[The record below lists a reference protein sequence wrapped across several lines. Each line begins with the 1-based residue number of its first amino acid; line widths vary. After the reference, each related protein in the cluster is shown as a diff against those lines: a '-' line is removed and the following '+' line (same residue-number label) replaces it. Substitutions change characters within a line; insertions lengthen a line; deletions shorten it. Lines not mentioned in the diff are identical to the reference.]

1 MRWHRLLPVALGLTL
16 ASCAG
21 DNARPASDSAATAR
35 VQEQAFGPSRRRSV
49 KALVYVLHRDG
60 AGADPADNQRFA
72 RDLALAAPGARVV
85 TLTQPVADGDADNG
99 MTRGFTRERITAF
112 ADRIEAGRKRYP
124 DVPTV
129 VVGDGGGA
137 ALVADLAG
145 LRPKLIDGMVLA
157 ACPCMLPEWR
167 KHMEKRMPGT
177 SFKPAPDSLDPLMTV
192 GGVRPQTKAAL
203 LVGSEDPIT
212 PPKFS
217 RGYAE
222 ALALRGIATDFR
234 VLPGK
239 GNEILNDPEV
249 LSATTRMLASLQAAQ

>member
-1 MRWHRLLPVALGLTL
+1 MRLRKLLAAALTVALAG
-16 ASCAG
+16 CAG
-21 DNARPASDSAATAR
+21 GGARTASDVRSTAQIR
-35 VQEQAFGPSRRRSV
+35 EQAFGAGGRRSV
-49 KALVYVLHRDG
+49 KALVYVLHRDQPTTE
-60 AGADPADNQRFA
+60 AADSQRFA
-72 RDLALAAPGARVV
+72 RDLALAAPGVRVV
-85 TLTQPVADGDADNG
+85 ALMQAPETGATGS
-99 MTRGFTRERITAF
+99 RGFTRERIASF
-112 ADRIEAGRKRYP
+112 GDHIEAGRKRYP
-124 DVPTV
+124 DVPTI

-137 ALVADLAG
+137 ALAADLAG

-167 KHMEKRMPGT
+167 KHMEKRTPG
-177 SFKPAPDSLDPLMTV
+177 SSLKPAADSLDPLMMV

-239 GNEILNDPEV
+239 GNDILADPEV
-249 LSATTRMLASLQAAQ
+249 LSATTRMLAALQVPR